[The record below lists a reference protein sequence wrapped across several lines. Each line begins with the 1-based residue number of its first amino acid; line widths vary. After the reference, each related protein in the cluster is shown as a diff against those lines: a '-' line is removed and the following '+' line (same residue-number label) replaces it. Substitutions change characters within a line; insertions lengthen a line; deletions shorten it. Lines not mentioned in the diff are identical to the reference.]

1 MTDWNKKDVEE
12 LCDLIMNSDSII
24 KELKS
29 LEESK

>member
-1 MTDWNKKDVEE
+1 MKNWNEKDIEE
-12 LCDLIMNSDSII
+12 LCDLIMNSDSVI